1 MILLDG
7 VKLSKKIKVSL
18 QTRIDYLKKNKI
30 VPGLAVILVG
40 DNPESKMYISM
51 KQKACKELGLNSQV
65 YTFPENE
72 NEKRILHKIYDLNSD
87 SSIHGILVQLPL
99 PSHIDTD
106 KIVNAVSYLKD
117 VDGFHVFNA
126 GKLFQNKKHLFVP
139 CTPQACLE
147 IIDHYKIEVKG
158 MHVVIIGCSNIVG
171 LPVSMLLLH
180 RGATITLCHIDTEN
194 PKEITKQADMIIACC
209 GVPKLVKKDWVK
221 ENTIIIDIGIN
232 RVVDPTAK
240 KGYQIIGDVDFENVK
255 QKCSHITPV
264 PGGIGPM
271 TIAVLM
277 MQTLKAA
284 EYYQE
289 SNEK

>member
-7 VKLSKKIKVSL
+7 YKLSKEIKVSL
-18 QTRIDYLKKNKI
+18 QSRIDYLKKNKI
-30 VPGLAVILVG
+30 VPGLAVIFVG

-51 KQKACKELGLNSQV
+51 KQKACQELGLKSQV

-72 NEKRILHKIYDLNSD
+72 KENRILHKIKELNLD

-99 PSHIDTD
+99 PEHIKKD
-106 KIVNAVSYLKD
+106 KIINEISYVKD

-126 GKLFQNKKHLFVP
+126 GRLFQNKECLFVP

-158 MHVVIIGCSNIVG
+158 MHVVIIGCSSIVG
-171 LPVSMLLLH
+171 LPLSMLLLH
-180 RGATITLCHIDTEN
+180 RGATITICHIDTKN
-194 PKEITKQADMIIACC
+194 PKEITKRADMIIACC
-209 GVPKLVKKDWVK
+209 GVPQLVKEDWVK
-221 ENTIIIDIGIN
+221 ENTIVIDIGMN
-232 RVVDPTAK
+232 RIEDSTTK
-240 KGYQIIGDVDFENVK
+240 RGYQIVGDVDFENVK

-284 EYYQE
+284 EYYLE
-289 SNEK
+289 NKR